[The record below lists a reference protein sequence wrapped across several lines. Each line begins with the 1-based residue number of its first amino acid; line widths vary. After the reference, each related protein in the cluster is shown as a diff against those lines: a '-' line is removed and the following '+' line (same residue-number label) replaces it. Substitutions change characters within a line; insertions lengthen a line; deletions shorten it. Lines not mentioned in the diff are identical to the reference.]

1 MKFDPMTGEP
11 ITTAEPESEEMQ
23 FDPMTGKPITNGEPE
38 SEEMRFDPMTGEPIT
53 TAEPESEEM
62 QFDPMTGKP
71 ITNGE
76 PESEEMRFDPM
87 TGKPIT
93 SESIYVKKKNN
104 KKFKMFG
111 LLCVAIAGVM
121 LVVMVFINIFMP
133 NSMRVYKAVLKT
145 FDHMPY
151 VVRD

>member
-1 MKFDPMTGEP
+1 MTGE
-11 ITTAEPESEEMQ
+11 Q
-23 FDPMTGKPITNGEPE
+23 
-38 SEEMRFDPMTGEPIT
+38 IT

-93 SESIYVKKKNN
+93 SESIYVKKK
-104 KKFKMFG
+104 KV
-111 LLCVAIAGVM
+111 C
-121 LVVMVFINIFMP
+121 
-133 NSMRVYKAVLKT
+133 
-145 FDHMPY
+145 
-151 VVRD
+151 